1 MSERRALAI
10 LLTLQ
15 LAIVA
20 IVEPRGNFPLNDDWA
35 FAHSV
40 QWLLSEGRIRLS
52 DWVPMYLVPQTLA
65 GGVAAALFGFS
76 FDVLRHVTQLAA
88 LLAVGAAYFWFRAL
102 RLEAHAALVGTT
114 GLPPFP

>member
-10 LLTLQ
+10 LAALQ

-20 IVEPRGNFPLNDDWA
+20 IVEPRGDFPLNDDWA

-40 QWLLSEGRIRLS
+40 QWLLSEGHLRLS

-65 GGVAAALFGFS
+65 GGIAVFRFGFS
-76 FDVLRHVTQLAA
+76 FEVFRHVTQVVPVFPVDAP
-88 LLAVGAAYFWFRAL
+88 FSCF
-102 RLEAHAALVGTT
+102 
-114 GLPPFP
+114 PPQPPESA